1 MRQSRESQG
10 LLGANIL
17 DVSAA
22 GMATGASGSR
32 YDPTPSFSG
41 DSSSSG
47 KSPSSGARS
56 NSLGGGGGSGSGSG
70 AGPSAGFPVTV
81 PQPSKERRRQGG
93 QSGFVPL
100 VEPRDSEVEVVQRP
114 RSEHMSMPVPI
125 VSGTPPQVPVSVPR
139 DDPRVE
145 VIQHFDGGSV
155 DLGVSP
161 PQEIPPSYESIP
173 GNGV

>member
-56 NSLGGGGGSGSGSG
+56 NSLGGGGGSSG
-70 AGPSAGFPVTV
+70 AGPSAGFPDTV

-100 VEPRDSEVEVVQRP
+100 VEPKDSEVEVVQRP

-125 VSGTPPQVPVSVPR
+125 VSGAPPQVPVPR

-155 DLGVSP
+155 DPGVSP

>member
-10 LLGANIL
+10 LFGANIL

-32 YDPTPSFSG
+32 YDPTPSFSD

-47 KSPSSGARS
+47 KPPLSGARR
-56 NSLGGGGGSGSGSG
+56 NSLGGSGG

-100 VEPRDSEVEVVQRP
+100 VEPKDSEVEVVQRP

-155 DLGVSP
+155 DPDVSR